1 MEVVEEVGVA
11 ARPVD
16 GRQRL
21 AQPAPVA
28 EHDRP
33 RLADGAPLVRLLGH
47 LAHRREGRVAAAED
61 LGQAG
66 ADQAV
71 ERLRRLDR
79 DKSRRLDPVTGHGHQ
94 ATSPDANGVVAAV
107 HHLRRPPPAGDAG
120 AHGGR
125 ARPGTLD
132 AVETLASRQV
142 YANPWMT
149 VREVA
154 LLRADGSTGI
164 YGVVDTPDIALVIPA
179 DGDRLHLV
187 EQYRHP
193 VAGRR
198 WEFPSGS
205 ADQKLDADASEVAA
219 RELREETGLV
229 ASSLVPL
236 GTLDVTPS
244 TLNQRCSVF
253 VATDL
258 TQGPPQRDQE
268 ERDMRSAWFT
278 RADIERRIKDGVI
291 TDAKSVAA
299 YALLL
304 MTEAPSHG

>member
-1 MEVVEEVGVA
+1 MVA
-11 ARPVD
+11 A
-16 GRQRL
+16 
-21 AQPAPVA
+21 
-28 EHDRP
+28 
-33 RLADGAPLVRLLGH
+33 
-47 LAHRREGRVAAAED
+47 
-61 LGQAG
+61 
-66 ADQAV
+66 
-71 ERLRRLDR
+71 
-79 DKSRRLDPVTGHGHQ
+79 T
-94 ATSPDANGVVAAV
+94 
-107 HHLRRPPPAGDAG
+107 HHLRRPASAGDAG

-149 VREVA
+149 VREDA

-205 ADQKLDADASEVAA
+205 ADQRLDADATALAA
-219 RELREETGLV
+219 RELREETGLT
-229 ASSLVPL
+229 AATLVLL
-236 GTLDVTPS
+236 GTLEVAPS
-244 TLNQRCSVF
+244 MFSQRCRVF
-253 VATDL
+253 LATDL
-258 TQGPPQRDQE
+258 TPGTPQPEPAEQDL
-268 ERDMRSAWFT
+268 RSAWFT
-278 RADIERRIKDGVI
+278 RAEVERMMLQDGTF
-291 TDAKSVAA
+291 TDAKSTAA

-304 MTEAPSHG
+304 LHGQTGTGTGALAGP